1 MDMLLSEAVQKATSN
16 EFAKSVLESEKFG
29 PMTDSQKETIIQLI
43 ENTQI
48 DIQKTLSEGTLTG
61 DVAQFTPIII
71 PMIRRIY
78 PNLIAN
84 ELLGVQPMSMPT
96 GFIYALVN
104 QYLGDGLKKVD
115 DRPKPAGV
123 IYQVSLTDADKIKA
137 AVQAGTVQTSTS
149 KILDSTAAERGY
161 VLYIEDDKILATVDV
176 DNTPNHVNQNLNVG
190 DTFDIGTAVTG
201 LTVTAV
207 YTNESSFGHILK
219 NFTGPYKT
227 VEAEHL
233 GDEMREVGFS
243 ISRKPIAADSRAL
256 KGKYTVELYQDLKA
270 QHGLT
275 ADEELMSLM
284 QYEIQAEIDRE
295 IVDFVKDNST
305 WLPDTVFGAQ
315 TNVQVPDGRWEIE
328 RYRAQ
333 TIRIAKESAIIG
345 LDTKRGQGNI
355 LLVSPMVATML
366 EQVGSFQLA
375 PTNSDIIA
383 PVSGGVAGVFDN
395 RYKVVIDQYAKDDFC
410 TVLYKGANSRD
421 AMGFFCPYVPL
432 SFTKVTDYV
441 TGQPVIIAK
450 TRYALATTP
459 GVSDP
464 KSNDRAKTYARSF
477 GVNFANS
484 VLARQAPSVLA
495 KPSRKY

>member
-190 DTFDIGTAVTG
+190 DTFEK
-201 LTVTAV
+201 
-207 YTNESSFGHILK
+207 YESVFQENQLPLIL
-219 NFTGPYKT
+219 
-227 VEAEHL
+227 
-233 GDEMREVGFS
+233 
-243 ISRKPIAADSRAL
+243 
-256 KGKYTVELYQDLKA
+256 
-270 QHGLT
+270 
-275 ADEELMSLM
+275 
-284 QYEIQAEIDRE
+284 
-295 IVDFVKDNST
+295 
-305 WLPDTVFGAQ
+305 
-315 TNVQVPDGRWEIE
+315 
-328 RYRAQ
+328 
-333 TIRIAKESAIIG
+333 
-345 LDTKRGQGNI
+345 
-355 LLVSPMVATML
+355 
-366 EQVGSFQLA
+366 
-375 PTNSDIIA
+375 
-383 PVSGGVAGVFDN
+383 
-395 RYKVVIDQYAKDDFC
+395 
-410 TVLYKGANSRD
+410 VL
-421 AMGFFCPYVPL
+421 
-432 SFTKVTDYV
+432 
-441 TGQPVIIAK
+441 
-450 TRYALATTP
+450 
-459 GVSDP
+459 
-464 KSNDRAKTYARSF
+464 
-477 GVNFANS
+477 
-484 VLARQAPSVLA
+484 
-495 KPSRKY
+495 